1 MPDETIRIVTSDIPG
16 ESPQVV
22 TADGGKS
29 LGMGGAPFLDMES
42 PSPSKSSKPPKV
54 PDATGEFRIHNVSV
68 ETLEQEM
75 AHLLAVVDRLLIRSE
90 EKRDRKSKM
99 ELDEIE
105 LSVEINGQGQISIIG
120 NGAAAGGKGSIKLK
134 FKREQS
140 K

>member
-1 MPDETIRIVTSDIPG
+1 MPHETIRIVTSDIPG
-16 ESPQVV
+16 DSPQVV

-42 PSPSKSSKPPKV
+42 PSNSSQPPKV
-54 PDATGEFRIHNVSV
+54 PEATGKFRIHNVSV

-120 NGAAAGGKGSIKLK
+120 NGVAAGGKGAIKLK

>member
-16 ESPQVV
+16 DSPQVV

-29 LGMGGAPFLDMES
+29 LGMGGAPFLDME
-42 PSPSKSSKPPKV
+42 SPSKSSKPPKV

-99 ELDEIE
+99 ELEEIE
-105 LSVEINGQGQISIIG
+105 LSVEINGQGQISILG
-120 NGAAAGGKGSIKLK
+120 NGVAAGGKGAIKLK

>member
-1 MPDETIRIVTSDIPG
+1 MPDETIRIVTSNIPG

-29 LGMGGAPFLDMES
+29 LEMGGLPFLDMES
-42 PSPSKSSKPPKV
+42 PSNSSKQPKV

>member
-29 LGMGGAPFLDMES
+29 LGMGGAPFLDMEP
-42 PSPSKSSKPPKV
+42 PSNSSQQPKV

-105 LSVEINGQGQISIIG
+105 LSVEINAQGQISIIG
-120 NGAAAGGKGSIKLK
+120 NGAAAGGKESIKLK

>member
-29 LGMGGAPFLDMES
+29 LGMGGAPFLDMEP
-42 PSPSKSSKPPKV
+42 PSNSSQRPKV

-90 EKRDRKSKM
+90 EKRARKSKM
-99 ELDEIE
+99 ELEEIE

-120 NGAAAGGKGSIKLK
+120 NGAAAGGKGAIKLK

>member
-1 MPDETIRIVTSDIPG
+1 MPDETIRIVTSNIPD

-29 LGMGGAPFLDMES
+29 VLGMGGAPYLDME
-42 PSPSKSSKPPKV
+42 PLPNSSKPPKV
-54 PDATGEFRIHNVSV
+54 PDAAGEFRIHNVSV

-90 EKRDRKSKM
+90 EKPDRKSKM

>member
-1 MPDETIRIVTSDIPG
+1 MPDETIRIVTGDIPG

-29 LGMGGAPFLDMES
+29 LGMGGAPFLDMEP
-42 PSPSKSSKPPKV
+42 PSNSSQPPKV

-99 ELDEIE
+99 ELEEIE

-120 NGAAAGGKGSIKLK
+120 NGAAAGGKGAIKLK

>member
-16 ESPQVV
+16 DSPQLV

-42 PSPSKSSKPPKV
+42 PSNSSQPPKV
-54 PDATGEFRIHNVSV
+54 SDATGEFRIHNVSV

-99 ELDEIE
+99 ELEEIE

>member
-1 MPDETIRIVTSDIPG
+1 MPDETIRIVTSDTPG
-16 ESPQVV
+16 DSPQLV

-29 LGMGGAPFLDMES
+29 GLGMGGAPFWDDEPPKS
-42 PSPSKSSKPPKV
+42 PATPKV
-54 PDATGEFRIHNVSV
+54 PDAKGEFRINNVSV

-90 EKRDRKSKM
+90 EQRDRKSKM

-120 NGAAAGGKGSIKLK
+120 NGAAAEGKGAIKLK
-134 FKREQS
+134 FKRSAS

>member
-29 LGMGGAPFLDMES
+29 LGMGGAPFLDMEP
-42 PSPSKSSKPPKV
+42 PSNSSQPPKV

-99 ELDEIE
+99 ELEEIE